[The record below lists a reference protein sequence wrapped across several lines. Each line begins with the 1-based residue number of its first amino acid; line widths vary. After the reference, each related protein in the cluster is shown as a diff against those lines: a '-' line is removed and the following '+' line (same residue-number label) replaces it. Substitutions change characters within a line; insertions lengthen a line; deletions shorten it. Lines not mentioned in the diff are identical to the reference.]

1 MKAAGFLQIL
11 ILAGT
16 LANAASASDDL
27 FSTTQGT
34 ADHSHFP
41 VINTAEADAGNDDSA
56 NQPPPALDRRDR
68 IFYPGDTE
76 RPKPLLRKLF
86 LNIALDQKD
95 IFTSP
100 LHINRHNAL
109 EWLVPMAVTGGLIA
123 SDTHI
128 ANAFENS
135 RGQVRWGG
143 RVSYI

>member
-1 MKAAGFLQIL
+1 MPETTARE
-11 ILAGT
+11 
-16 LANAASASDDL
+16 ASPS
-27 FSTTQGT
+27 
-34 ADHSHFP
+34 
-41 VINTAEADAGNDDSA
+41 
-56 NQPPPALDRRDR
+56 PALDRRDR

-100 LHINRHNAL
+100 FHVNRHNAL
-109 EWLVPMAVTGGLIA
+109 EWLVPMAATGALIA

-143 RVSYI
+143 RISNIGASYTLIPIVAGLTFMEYGGTIPKAAKSVSSEQSLCSIA